1 MKKRSRSWLWTGLF
15 LAPVALATACTCST
29 MQRSCFA
36 GSQAQA
42 LAYARD
48 AVTVEKPSPD
58 ACRQVLQ
65 GKGGRWEGHVTVAT
79 AKEVYCRYTWVGEPG
94 VPADLQALAA
104 LRRFEID
111 VPVISAAALGSPD
124 AEFSALYKKQA
135 GRVSFI
141 GDVTP
146 APRTPVWVAVI
157 DSAAHAWTDA
167 APDRFGHGRAVGAV
181 VNDLACGDLKGKE
194 CGLRIENTLAMPQV
208 DQNVIDY
215 TDGGFFGSRMQL
227 ADAIEATVAA
237 WDKERMQTQAKL
249 IINLS
254 LGWDQSLHARYAAPS
269 AAQAVKIALQRAV
282 CRGALIFAAAG
293 NRNPVSQHG
302 ALYPALWE
310 QEPAPNANECRRLG
324 VVVDEKSQDAGKQ
337 ATRAAGKGD
346 LYAPLLYAVG
356 GVDQTDTPLIS
367 TRTGGQARLT
377 AYGMAIIT
385 DDVRPN
391 VAFTGSSMA
400 TAVASGIAA
409 AAWSYAPA
417 LSAADLVAKLYEAGQ
432 VIDPTLAVPSFCL
445 GGAACH
451 TLPVRRLSVCAALGA
466 IGVSST
472 CVVPGPSGESPVP
485 GTIPPALPACS
496 GTDCAPVASN
506 PSDIEPWVH
515 PQPGDPICPSCMI
528 NKSQMKLTGTLSATA
543 GSNSNYVWLT
553 RYSSVYIVAEQG
565 ATRPVGSTPVDMA
578 LTSPEIPGFPTTQG
592 DLSLWRDLGIY
603 FLYIG
608 SQQVP
613 VQ

>member
-1 MKKRSRSWLWTGLF
+1 MKKRSRSLLWSGL
-15 LAPVALATACTCST
+15 LLVPVALATACTCST
-29 MQRSCFA
+29 MQRTCFA

-48 AVTVEKPSPD
+48 AVTVQKPSPE

-79 AKEVYCRYTWVGEPG
+79 SKEVYCRYTWVGDRG
-94 VPADLQALAA
+94 VPADLQALAP
-104 LRRFEID
+104 LRQFEID
-111 VPVISAAALGSPD
+111 VPVISAAALGSPEAD
-124 AEFSALYKKQA
+124 FAKLYKQQA
-135 GRVSFI
+135 GRVSFTT
-141 GDVTP
+141 DVKP
-146 APRTPVWVAVI
+146 APRAPVWVAVI

-181 VNDLACGDLKGKE
+181 VNDLACGDLDSKD
-194 CGLRIENTLAMPQV
+194 CGLHIENTLAMPQV
-208 DQNVIDY
+208 DKDVLDY

-237 WDKERMQTQAKL
+237 WDKERAQTQAKL

-254 LGWDQSLHARYAAPS
+254 LGWDQSLHARYPAPA
-269 AAQAVKIALQRAV
+269 AAQAVKIALQRAA

-293 NRNPVSQHG
+293 NRNPVSQNG

-310 QEPAPNANECRRLG
+310 QDAAPNINECRRLG
-324 VVVDEKSQDAGKQ
+324 VPVDRKTQDDPKQ
-337 ATRAAGKGD
+337 AAAKRE

-367 TRTGGQARLT
+367 TRVGGQARLT
-377 AYGMAIIT
+377 AYGMAVIT

-400 TAVASGIAA
+400 TAVASGVAA
-409 AAWSYAPA
+409 AAWSFAPT
-417 LSAADLVAKLYEAGQ
+417 LSPAELVAKLYDAGQ
-432 VIDPTLAVPSFCL
+432 VIDPLLAVPSFCL
-445 GGAACH
+445 GGVACH

-466 IGVSST
+466 IGVSSS
-472 CVVPGPSGESPVP
+472 CVVPGPSGEAPAP
-485 GTIPPALPACS
+485 GTVPPALPACS
-496 GTDCAPVASN
+496 GTDCAPTASN
-506 PSDIEPWVH
+506 PSDIEPWVN

-528 NKSQMKLTGTLSATA
+528 NKAQLKLTGTLSAA
-543 GSNSNYVWLT
+543 AASNSNYVWLT

-565 ATRPVGSTPVDMA
+565 ATRPVGSTAVDVG
-578 LTSPEIPGFPTTQG
+578 LTSPEIPGYPTTQG
-592 DLSLWRDLGIY
+592 DLSLWLYLGATWVP
-603 FLYIG
+603 LG